1 MDGTYGRFQSTVD
14 QPGWGTVF
22 FCQGPCSVLD
32 TEHHNRGC
40 WAMLGSKTPRRAK
53 AVHTSLA
60 LQHYDLMQFSTVVRI
75 IGSKYQKLKQLL
87 EWLGLGHPSSM
98 MWYGRYYAI
107 DILQPTLR
115 QRRLDM
121 ECALALGGD
130 VSSCRVRF
138 FLLLSGR
145 VFPNLAMN
153 RIVYWLEIKNR
164 TWPWLGPP
172 WWSKLFVVH
181 CKEPTAASVL
191 LWAALGRLWGPWPW
205 CHNLSLL
212 HWMAMVLWLFANEN
226 SIEQCRTNLGNSKQE
241 SCWLHRSG
249 TVGRNIWRRG
259 RHRCSRR
266 RRDRRGSRHRGSHRC
281 RDCQPGSACC
291 AMGALPKLTERKNYL
306 NNLDVYYSSY
316 LDIH

>member
-1 MDGTYGRFQSTVD
+1 
-14 QPGWGTVF
+14 
-22 FCQGPCSVLD
+22 
-32 TEHHNRGC
+32 
-40 WAMLGSKTPRRAK
+40 
-53 AVHTSLA
+53 
-60 LQHYDLMQFSTVVRI
+60 
-75 IGSKYQKLKQLL
+75 
-87 EWLGLGHPSSM
+87 M

-130 VSSCRVRF
+130 VSICRIRF
-138 FLLLSGR
+138 FSLPSGR

-153 RIVYWLEIKNR
+153 RIVYWLKIKNR

-212 HWMAMVLWLFANEN
+212 HWVAMVLWLFANEN
-226 SIEQCRTNLGNSKQE
+226 SIEQCRTNLGNSKQQ

-249 TVGRNIWRRG
+249 IGRRRCPRIACGFRRCSIWRRG

-266 RRDRRGSRHRGSHRC
+266 RRER
-281 RDCQPGSACC
+281 QPGGACC
-291 AMGALPKLTERKNYL
+291 AMGALPKLTEHKNYF
-306 NNLDVYYSSY
+306 NNLDVYYSS
-316 LDIH
+316 